1 MTTTTKS
8 QTVLETERSIAPVMK
23 AAVIQGFGAPNVLES
38 AEVPVA
44 EPRPGHLLIKVN
56 AAGLNRFD
64 HYIRQGEIAPE
75 LPWPHILGGDAA
87 GEVAAIGEAVTGFE
101 IGDAVI
107 PVPGYPLDEEEWG
120 IRPAGTAAS
129 FTVPGLGRPGTY
141 AQYIE
146 FPAEFTVKDETGLPP
161 ELVATLPMVL
171 ATAVRSVKTVGGV
184 KPGDTVLVHA
194 GSGGAGSMQ
203 LQVAKALGARVATT
217 VRSQED
223 ADFARSLGADLVI
236 DTSTDDFVARVHE
249 WVDGQGVD
257 VVIDSL
263 GGDVLPKSIEAARP
277 LGTIVVYGFAA
288 GTETT
293 LDVRSVFFPQKR
305 LLGSMSSDKEDLE
318 YGLELVVAGHIKPIL
333 DRALPLSE
341 AAEAHRL
348 IADNEVTGSVVLLPW
363 A

>member
-1 MTTTTKS
+1 MTTMTKNE
-8 QTVLETERSIAPVMK
+8 TVRGTKQSMAGTMK
-23 AAVIQGFGAPNVLES
+23 AAVIQGFGGPDVLELI
-38 AEVPVA
+38 EVPVV
-44 EPRPGHLLIKVN
+44 EPQPGHLLIKVN

-64 HYIRQGEIAPE
+64 HSIRQGEIAPE
-75 LPWPHILGGDAA
+75 LPWPHILGADAA
-87 GEVAAIGEAVTGFE
+87 GEVAAIGPGVTGFE
-101 IGDAVI
+101 IGDVVI
-107 PVPGYPLDEEEWG
+107 PMPGYPLDEDEWG

-129 FTVPGLGRPGTY
+129 FTLPGLGRPGTY

-146 FPAEFTVKDETGLPP
+146 FPAEFTVRDHTGLSP

-184 KPGDTVLVHA
+184 KSGDTVLVHA
-194 GSGGAGSMQ
+194 GAGGAGSMQ
-203 LQVAKALGARVATT
+203 LQVAKALSARVATT

-223 ADFARSLGADLVI
+223 ADFARALGADFVI
-236 DTSTDDFVARVHE
+236 DTSTDDFVARVKE
-249 WVDGQGVD
+249 WTDGQGVD

-263 GGDVLPKSIEAARP
+263 GGNVLPKSIEAARP
-277 LGTIVVYGFAA
+277 LGTIVVFGFAA

-293 LDVRSVFFPQKR
+293 FDVTSLFFTQKR
-305 LLGSMSSDKEDLE
+305 LLGSMASDKEDLE
-318 YGLELVVAGHIKPIL
+318 YGLELVAAGHIKPIL

-348 IADNEVTGSVVLLPW
+348 IADNEITGSLVLLPW